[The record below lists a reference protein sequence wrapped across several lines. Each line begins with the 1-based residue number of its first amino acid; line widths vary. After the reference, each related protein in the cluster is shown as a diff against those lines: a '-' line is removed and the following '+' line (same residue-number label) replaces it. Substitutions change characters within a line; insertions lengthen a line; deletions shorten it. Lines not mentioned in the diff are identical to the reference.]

1 MAAPYSLMWLILL
14 LPLSAFALMF
24 GLTYENKRISAWLGI
39 LAVAGA
45 DIVAVWTLIA
55 ELAKPQHIQ
64 YGLGWFGDFL
74 TFADVHFALGV
85 LADPLSAMMVTVVC
99 SVSLLVQVY
108 SLEYMRGE
116 EGFVRFY
123 GFLSLFT
130 FSMLL
135 LVLSTNYFQTY
146 IGWEL
151 VGVSSYL
158 LIGHYYKR
166 PEAAAAAKK
175 AFIVTRFGDFP
186 FFVGIAYVFFRFHGH
201 LAPGAADLDFYA
213 LAPLYKAGLV
223 SQAGLFV
230 MAMLIFCG
238 AVGKSA
244 QFPLHVWLPDA
255 MEGPTPVSALI
266 HAATMVVAGVYLVA
280 RTYQLFAAN
289 PNSLVVVAAIGAIT
303 SLMAAIWAVAQD
315 DIKRIIA
322 YSTLSHLGLMMFGLG
337 VGAYSAA
344 MFHLFTH
351 AWFKALLFLGAG
363 SVIHGVHTQNI
374 WEMGGLG
381 RRMKVTAW
389 TVAIGSIAA
398 AGLPLPPLSG
408 FFSKDGIM
416 ASIFATANPVFIA
429 FAVGITFFSALYTF
443 RLFFVVFAGE
453 PARRRAF
460 DPKKIHESGAYM
472 TIPLVLLA
480 VVTVV
485 VGAFGIPGMKAGFG
499 QFIFYGRH
507 PELEAVNYVAIGIS
521 SAVAMLGLLVAA
533 LFYYPRMQR
542 FSAPAFNRRYTR
554 VYDWAHNKGYF
565 DEVYQ
570 AMFVRGLVLGFGRA
584 AQWFDRNIID
594 YFIDGLAEGY
604 SGAAT
609 RLRRLQSGRVQ
620 GYAVGL
626 FGAVLVISVLA
637 LIFGS
642 TGPLSVVV
650 GSGR

>member
-1 MAAPYSLMWLILL
+1 MPAPYSLMWLIVL
-14 LPLSAFALMF
+14 LPLAAFALIF
-24 GLTYENKRISAWLGI
+24 GLTYENKRVSAWLGI
-39 LAVAGA
+39 TAVAGA
-45 DIVAVWTLIA
+45 DLVSIWTLIS
-55 ELAKPQHIQ
+55 ELNHPTHIQ
-64 YGLGWFGDFL
+64 YGLGFFGDFM
-74 TFADVHFALGV
+74 TFADVHFSFGI
-85 LADPLSAMMVTVVC
+85 LADPLSAMMIVVVC

-116 EGFVRFY
+116 EGFVRYYAFI
-123 GFLSLFT
+123 SLFT

-146 IGWEL
+146 VGWEL
-151 VGVSSYL
+151 VGVCSYL

-166 PEAAAAAKK
+166 PAAAAAAKK

-186 FFVGIAYVFFRFHGH
+186 FFVGIAYIFFRFHNH
-201 LAPGAADLDFYA
+201 MNGAADLDFYT
-213 LAPLYKAGLV
+213 LGTLYKVGLV
-223 SQAGLFV
+223 SQAGLFA
-230 MAMLIFCG
+230 MAMLIFSG

-255 MEGPTPVSALI
+255 MEGPTPISALI

-289 PNSLVVVAAIGAIT
+289 PTSLVVVASLGALT
-303 SLMAAIWAVAQD
+303 SVMAAIWAVAQD

-344 MFHLFTH
+344 IFHLFTH

-363 SVIHGVHTQNI
+363 SVIHAVHTQNI
-374 WEMGGLG
+374 WEMGGVG
-381 RRMKVTAW
+381 KRMKITAW
-389 TVAIGSIAA
+389 TVGIASFSA
-398 AGLPLPPLSG
+398 AGIIPFSG
-408 FFSKDGIM
+408 FWSKDGIM
-416 ASIFATANPVFIA
+416 ASVFATANPVYIIA
-429 FAVGITFFSALYTF
+429 AILITFFSALYTF

-460 DPKKIHESGAYM
+460 DPKKIHESGWYI
-472 TIPLVLLA
+472 TVPLILLA
-480 VVTVV
+480 IMA
-485 VGAFGIPGMKAGFG
+485 AFIGFTGIPGSKAGFG

-507 PELEAVNYVAIGIS
+507 PEVEAINYIAIGVS
-521 SAVAMLGLLVAA
+521 LVVALIGVAVAA
-533 LFYYPRMQR
+533 LFYHPRYQR
-542 FSAPAFNRRYTR
+542 FSAPAFNKRYAA

-565 DEVYQ
+565 DEIYH
-570 AMFVRGLVLGFGRA
+570 AMFINGLVLGTGRA
-584 AQWFDRNIID
+584 LQWFDKNIID
-594 YFIDGLAEGY
+594 YFVDGLAEGY
-604 SGAAT
+604 SAAAG

-626 FGAVLVISVLA
+626 FGAVLVVAVLA

-642 TGPLSVVV
+642 SGPLSVVV
-650 GSGR
+650 GAGR

>member
-1 MAAPYSLMWLILL
+1 MATPYSLMWLILL
-14 LPLSAFALMF
+14 LPLLAFALMF
-24 GLTYENKRISAWLGI
+24 GLTYENKRVSAWLGI
-39 LAVAGA
+39 LAIAGA
-45 DIVAVWTLIA
+45 DLVSIWTMIA

-74 TFADVHFALGV
+74 TFADVHFAFGI
-85 LADPLSAMMVTVVC
+85 LADPLSAMMIVVVC
-99 SVSLLVQVY
+99 SISLLVQVY

-116 EGFVRFY
+116 EGYVRYYAFI
-123 GFLSLFT
+123 SLFT

-146 IGWEL
+146 VGWEL
-151 VGVSSYL
+151 VGVCSYL

-166 PEAAAAAKK
+166 PAAAAAAKK

-186 FFVGIAYVFFRFHGH
+186 FFVGIAYIFFRFHGH
-201 LAPGAADLDFYA
+201 ITPGTADLDFYA

-230 MAMLIFCG
+230 MAMLIFSG

-244 QFPLHVWLPDA
+244 QFPLHIWLPDA
-255 MEGPTPVSALI
+255 MEGPTPISALI

-289 PNSLVVVAAIGAIT
+289 TTSLVVVASIGALT
-303 SLMAAIWAVAQD
+303 SVMAAIWAVAQD

-363 SVIHGVHTQNI
+363 SVIHAVHTQNI

-381 RRMKVTAW
+381 KKMKITAW
-389 TVAIGSIAA
+389 TVGIGSLSA
-398 AGLPLPPLSG
+398 AGIIPFSG
-408 FFSKDGIM
+408 FWSKDGIM
-416 ASIFATANPVFIA
+416 ASVFASANPVFIA
-429 FAVGITFFSALYTF
+429 AAIVITFFSALYTF

-460 DPKKIHESGAYM
+460 DPKKIHESGAYI
-472 TIPLVLLA
+472 TVPLVLLA
-480 VVTVV
+480 IMATFI
-485 VGAFGIPGMKAGFG
+485 GLTGIPGSKQGFG

-507 PELEAVNYVAIGIS
+507 PEVEAINYVAIGVS
-521 SAVAMLGLLVAA
+521 LVVALLGVLTAA
-533 LFYYPRMQR
+533 LFYHPRYQR
-542 FSAPAFNRRYTR
+542 FSAPAFNRRYAA

-565 DEVYQ
+565 DEIYQ
-570 AMFVRGLVLGFGRA
+570 AMFVSGLVMGTGRI
-584 AQWFDRNIID
+584 AQWFDKNIID
-594 YFIDGLAEGY
+594 YFMDGLAEGY
-604 SGAAT
+604 SMTAA

-626 FGAVLVISVLA
+626 FAAVLVITVVA

-642 TGPLSVVV
+642 TGPLSIVV
-650 GSGR
+650 GVR

>member
-1 MAAPYSLMWLILL
+1 MWGILL
-14 LPLSAFALMF
+14 APILAFVVMF
-24 GLTYENKRISAWLGI
+24 GFTYEYRRVSAWIGI
-39 LAVAGA
+39 LAVGIA
-45 DIVAVWTLIA
+45 DLISIA
-55 ELAKPQHIQ
+55 ALVSELQHPIHVQ
-64 YGLGWFGDFL
+64 YGLGPFGDFL
-74 TFADVHFALGV
+74 TFADVHFSIGV
-85 LADPLSAMMVTVVC
+85 LADPLSAMMVVVVC

-116 EGFVRFY
+116 EGFVRYYAFI
-123 GFLSLFT
+123 SLFT

-151 VGVSSYL
+151 VGVCSYL
-158 LIGHYYKR
+158 LIGHYFKR
-166 PEAAAAAKK
+166 PAAAAAAKK

-186 FFVGIAYVFFRFHGH
+186 FFVGIAFIFFRFHNH
-201 LAPGAADLDFYA
+201 MNGAADLDFYA
-213 LAPLYKAGLV
+213 LAPLYHVGLV
-223 SQAGLFV
+223 SQGGLFV
-230 MAMLIFCG
+230 MAMLIFSG

-255 MEGPTPVSALI
+255 MEGPTPISALI

-280 RTYQLFAAN
+280 RTYQLFSAN
-289 PNSLVVVAAIGAIT
+289 TTSLMVVAGVGAVT

-315 DIKRIIA
+315 DIKRVIA

-381 RRMKVTAW
+381 RRMKITAW

-408 FFSKDGIM
+408 FWSKDGIM
-416 ASIFATANPVFIA
+416 ASIFATQNPAFIA
-429 FAVGITFFSALYTF
+429 FAAAITFFSALYTF

-460 DPKKIHESGAYM
+460 DPKKIHESGAYI
-472 TIPLVLLA
+472 TIPLIVLSIL
-480 VVTVV
+480 TVV
-485 VGAFGIPGMKAGFG
+485 VGVWGIPGMKIAFG
-499 QFIFYGRH
+499 QFIFFGRH

-521 SAVAMLGLLVAA
+521 SAIALIGLLVAA

-542 FSAPAFNRRYTR
+542 FSATAFNQRYAR
-554 VYDWAHNKGYF
+554 VYDWARNKGYF
-565 DEVYQ
+565 DEIYQ
-570 AMFVRGLVLGFGRA
+570 ALFVNGLVMRAGHA
-584 AQWFDRNIID
+584 AQWFDRHIVD
-594 YFIDGLAEGY
+594 SYVDGLAEGY
-604 SGAAT
+604 QVASG
-609 RLRRLQSGRVQ
+609 RLRRLQTGRVQ

-626 FGAVLVISVLA
+626 FAGVTVIAVLA
-637 LIFGS
+637 LVFGS
-642 TGPLSVVV
+642 SGALTVV
-650 GSGR
+650 SH